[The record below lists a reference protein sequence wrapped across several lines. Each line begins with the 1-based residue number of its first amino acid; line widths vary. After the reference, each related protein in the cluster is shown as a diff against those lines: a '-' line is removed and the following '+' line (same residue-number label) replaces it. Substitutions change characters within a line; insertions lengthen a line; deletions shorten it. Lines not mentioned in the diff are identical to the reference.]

1 MDERNTDAPAMPPDR
16 RPIYYFA
23 RMIPWYRIPVLE
35 QLNERFDGRLVV
47 CAGDPPGAS
56 SLQNLVPGSTP
67 PGASDSAA
75 DTRTDASGTHSASP
89 GYKQVSL
96 RNHWFFG
103 ERIHAQPFRSVFEKH
118 GSPAAILAEESP
130 RSVTLPF
137 LLRYAKSLGAGRV
150 LWGHFSSNHRAFDPR
165 RHFLDKY
172 RLALAKGVEGCT
184 CYTEGIA
191 NLLRPFVPE
200 RNLFVARN
208 TMDLGPMFAQRDAL
222 AAEGKTAVRRRLSI
236 PPDAPVLVYIG
247 RLIREKGTD
256 MLLETWARLTEETP
270 ACLLIIGDGPEQAAM
285 EAAVSARSLQ
295 GVRFLGSLLREEAS
309 PWLYASDLMLMP
321 GYLGLAVNHAFAFGL
336 PVVSL
341 RNPAGG
347 VKFHSPEV
355 EYIRSGE
362 TGLLCSGNSSEALA
376 AGVREVLAD
385 RERYSANALVYAQ
398 EHLTLG
404 RMVDGLEAAIRH
416 AI

>member
-1 MDERNTDAPAMPPDR
+1 MSSDR

-35 QLNERFDGRLVV
+35 ELNERFDGRLVA

-56 SLQNLVPGSTP
+56 SLQNLVPGNTSL
-67 PGASDSAA
+67 GAPDSAA
-75 DTRTDASGTHSASP
+75 DTRTDASSGTHSAIP
-89 GYKQVSL
+89 GYKQVFL
-96 RNHWFFG
+96 RNRWFFG
-103 ERIHAQPFRSVFEKH
+103 ERIHAQPFRSVFEQH

-137 LLRYAKSLGAGRV
+137 LLRYAKSLGVGRV
-150 LWGHFSSNHRAFDPR
+150 LWGHFSSNRRAFDPR

-172 RLALAKGVEGCT
+172 RLALAKDVEGCT

-191 NLLRPFVPE
+191 NLLRPFVSE

-222 AAEGKTAVRRRLSI
+222 AAEGKVVVRRGLAI
-236 PPDAPVLVYIG
+236 PPDGPVLVYIG

-256 MLLETWARLTEETP
+256 MLLETWARLTEGIP
-270 ACLLIIGDGPEQAAM
+270 ASLLIIGDGPERAAM
-285 EAAVSARSLQ
+285 EAIVSARSLL
-295 GVRFLGSLLREEAS
+295 GVRFLGPLLREEAS
-309 PWLYASDLMLMP
+309 PYLYASDLMLMP

-336 PVVSL
+336 PVVSF
-341 RNPAGG
+341 RHPFGG
-347 VKFHSPEV
+347 VQFHSPEV
-355 EYIRSGE
+355 EYVRSGK
-362 TGLLCSGNSSEALA
+362 TGLLCSGNSPEALA
-376 AGVREVLAD
+376 EGVREVLAD
-385 RERYSANALVYAQ
+385 RERYSTNALAYAQ
-398 EHLTLG
+398 EHLTLD

-416 AI
+416 VI

>member
-1 MDERNTDAPAMPPDR
+1 
-16 RPIYYFA
+16 
-23 RMIPWYRIPVLE
+23 MIPWYRIPVLE

-56 SLQNLVPGSTP
+56 SLGNLVQGST
-67 PGASDSAA
+67 S
-75 DTRTDASGTHSASP
+75 
-89 GYKQVSL
+89 GYKQVFL

-103 ERIHAQPFRSVFEKH
+103 ERIHVQPFRRVFEQH

-165 RHFLDKY
+165 RHFPDKY
-172 RLALAKGVEGCT
+172 RLALAKGVEGCA

-208 TMDLGPMFAQRDAL
+208 TMDLDPMFAQRDAL
-222 AAEGKTAVRRRLSI
+222 AAEGKTTVRRRLSI
-236 PPDAPVLVYIG
+236 PSDAPVLVYIG
-247 RLIREKGTD
+247 RLIREKGPD

-270 ACLLIIGDGPEQAAM
+270 ASLLIIGDGPERAAM

-295 GVRFLGSLLREEAS
+295 GVRFLGALLREEAS

-341 RNPAGG
+341 RYPNRLLQKTNTRNRAGNG
-347 VKFHSPEV
+347 PEV
-355 EYIRSGE
+355 DYVQSGE
-362 TGLLCSGNSSEALA
+362 TGLLCAGNSPESLA
-376 AGVREVLAD
+376 EGVREVLAD
-385 RERYSANALVYAQ
+385 LERYSANALSYAQ
-398 EHLTLG
+398 EYLTIEK
-404 RMVDGLEAAIRH
+404 MVDGLESAIRN
-416 AI
+416 AIRNTNTDSGFIL

>member
-1 MDERNTDAPAMPPDR
+1 M
-16 RPIYYFA
+16 
-23 RMIPWYRIPVLE
+23 
-35 QLNERFDGRLVV
+35 
-47 CAGDPPGAS
+47 
-56 SLQNLVPGSTP
+56 
-67 PGASDSAA
+67 
-75 DTRTDASGTHSASP
+75 
-89 GYKQVSL
+89 
-96 RNHWFFG
+96 
-103 ERIHAQPFRSVFEKH
+103 
-118 GSPAAILAEESP
+118 
-130 RSVTLPF
+130 
-137 LLRYAKSLGAGRV
+137 
-150 LWGHFSSNHRAFDPR
+150 
-165 RHFLDKY
+165 
-172 RLALAKGVEGCT
+172 
-184 CYTEGIA
+184 
-191 NLLRPFVPE
+191 LRPFVPE

-270 ACLLIIGDGPEQAAM
+270 ACLLIIGDGPERAAM

-385 RERYSANALVYAQ
+385 RERYSANALAYAQ

>member
-1 MDERNTDAPAMPPDR
+1 MLSDC
-16 RPIYYFA
+16 RPVYYFG
-23 RMIPWYRIPVLE
+23 RMLLWYRIPVLE
-35 QLNERFDGRLVV
+35 RLNERFEGRLVV

-56 SLQNLVPGSTP
+56 SLGNLVRESM
-67 PGASDSAA
+67 
-75 DTRTDASGTHSASP
+75 P
-89 GYKQVSL
+89 GYKRISL

-103 ERIHAQPFRSVFEKH
+103 EKIHAQPFRRAFEKH
-118 GSPAAILAEESP
+118 GAPAAILVEESP

-150 LWGHFSSNHRAFDPR
+150 LWGHFSSNRRAFDPKR
-165 RHFLDKY
+165 NLQDKY
-172 RLALAKGVEGCT
+172 RLALAKEVEACV
-184 CYTEGIA
+184 CYTEGRA

-208 TMDLGPMFAQRDAL
+208 TMDIGPMFAQRDAL

-236 PPDAPVLVYIG
+236 PLEAPVLVYIG

-256 MLLETWARLTEETP
+256 MLLDAWDLLTKETSAS
-270 ACLLIIGDGPEQAAM
+270 LLIIGDGPERAAM
-285 EAAVSARSLQ
+285 EAEVSSRSLQ
-295 GVRFLGSLLREEAS
+295 GVRFLGTLLREEAA

-321 GYLGLAVNHAFAFGL
+321 GYLGLAVNHAFAFGV

-341 RNPAGG
+341 RHPAGG
-347 VKFHSPEV
+347 EKFHSPEV
-355 EYIRSGE
+355 EYVHSGE
-362 TGLLCSGNSSEALA
+362 TGLLCSGDSSEALA

-385 RERYSANALVYAQ
+385 RERYSANALAYAR
-398 EHLTLG
+398 EHLTLD
-404 RMVDGLEAAIRH
+404 RMVGGLESAIRH

>member
-1 MDERNTDAPAMPPDR
+1 MPSDH

-35 QLNERFDGRLVV
+35 QLNERFDGRLVA

-56 SLQNLVPGSTP
+56 SLGNLVRGSTP
-67 PGASDSAA
+67 A
-75 DTRTDASGTHSASP
+75 
-89 GYKQVSL
+89 YKHVPL
-96 RNHWFFG
+96 RNRWFFG
-103 ERIHAQPFRSVFEKH
+103 ERIHAQSFRNVFERH
-118 GSPAAILAEESP
+118 GAPAAILAEESP

-137 LLRYAKSLGAGRV
+137 LLRYAKSMGAGRV
-150 LWGHFSSNHRAFDPR
+150 LWGHFSSNHRTFDPR

-172 RLALAKGVEGCT
+172 RLALAKRVEGCA

-191 NLLRPFVPE
+191 DLLRPFVPE

-208 TMDLGPMFAQRDAL
+208 TMDLGPMFAQREAL
-222 AAEGKTAVRRRLSI
+222 AAEGKAAVRRRLAI
-236 PPDAPVLVYIG
+236 PPDGPVLVYIG

-256 MLLETWARLTEETP
+256 MLLETWARLTQETP
-270 ACLLIIGDGPEQAAM
+270 ATLLIIGDGPERAAM

-295 GVRFLGSLLREEAS
+295 GVRFAGPLLREEAGVY
-309 PWLYASDLMLMP
+309 LYASDLMLMP

-341 RNPAGG
+341 RHPAGG

-355 EYIRSGE
+355 EYVRSGE
-362 TGLLCSGNSSEALA
+362 TGLLCSGDSSEALA
-376 AGVREVLAD
+376 KGVREVLAD
-385 RERYSANALVYAQ
+385 RERYSANALTYAQ

-404 RMVDGLEAAIRH
+404 SMVDGLEAAIRH
-416 AI
+416 VL

>member
-1 MDERNTDAPAMPPDR
+1 MPSDR

-35 QLNERFDGRLVV
+35 QLNERFDGRLVA

-56 SLQNLVPGSTP
+56 SLGNLVQGSK
-67 PGASDSAA
+67 
-75 DTRTDASGTHSASP
+75 P
-89 GYKQVSL
+89 GYKHVSL
-96 RNHWFFG
+96 RNRWFFG
-103 ERIHAQPFRSVFEKH
+103 ERIHAQPFRSVFERH
-118 GSPAAILAEESP
+118 GAPAAILAEESP

-172 RLALAKGVEGCT
+172 RLALAKRVEGCA

-191 NLLRPFVPE
+191 NLLRPFLPE

-208 TMDLGPMFAQRDAL
+208 TMDLAPMFTQREEL
-222 AAEGKTAVRRRLSI
+222 AAEGKAAVRRRLAI
-236 PPDAPVLVYIG
+236 PPDGPVLVYIG
-247 RLIREKGTD
+247 RLIPEKGTD
-256 MLLETWARLTEETP
+256 MLLETWARLTKEILAT
-270 ACLLIIGDGPEQAAM
+270 LLIIGDGPERAVM
-285 EAAVSARSLQ
+285 EAKVSARSLQ
-295 GVRFLGSLLREEAS
+295 GVRFLGSLLREKAG

-341 RNPAGG
+341 HHPAGG

-355 EYIRSGE
+355 EYVRSGE

-376 AGVREVLAD
+376 AGVRKVLAD
-385 RERYSANALVYAQ
+385 RERYSANALAYAQ
-398 EHLTLG
+398 EHLTLSN
-404 RMVDGLEAAIRH
+404 MVDGLEAAIRH
-416 AI
+416 VL